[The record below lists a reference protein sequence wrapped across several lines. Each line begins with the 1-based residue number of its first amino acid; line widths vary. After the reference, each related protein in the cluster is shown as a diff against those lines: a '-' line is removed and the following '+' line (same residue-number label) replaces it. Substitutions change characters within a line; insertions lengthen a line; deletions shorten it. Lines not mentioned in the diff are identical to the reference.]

1 MSLRRSFRFQFAVET
16 LSPEVLNSLVNL
28 SVQRLRHRLYMPAA
42 IRGAGASS
50 PMCEDDHDDDP
61 IAK

>member
-28 SVQRLRHRLYMPAA
+28 SVQRHRLYMPAA

-50 PMCEDDHDDDP
+50 PTCEDDHDDDP
-61 IAK
+61 IAT